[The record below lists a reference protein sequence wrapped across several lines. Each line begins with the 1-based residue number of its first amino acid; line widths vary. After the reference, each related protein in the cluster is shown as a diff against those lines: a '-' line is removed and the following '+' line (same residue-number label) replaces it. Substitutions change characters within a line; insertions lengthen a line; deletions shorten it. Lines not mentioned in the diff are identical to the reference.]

1 MPSRILSCSR
11 ILTLYDVRG
20 LGGFGKSEPNCFYI
34 AFDRI
39 QWYDS
44 PSFLPIWF
52 WKKISLFEGLAMN
65 ETKDR
70 LPLALLVLRLG
81 IFLVLIL
88 WTLDKFINPTEAIS
102 IYSGYYGVHLSS
114 VGVYVLGALELL
126 VVLAFLVGMQKRL
139 SRAVVMAMVSTTV
152 LFPGRLYFHPYVDHI
167 LLFFAFWTM
176 LAGCFALY
184 SLREYDV
191 IWSLPSPPST
201 GDSDASRED
210 RLARALLL
218 LRLSV
223 AIALGMW
230 CAGKFINPTQT
241 TRILSGF
248 YSIKGVSF
256 VGAYGIGILQA
267 ALILAFVLGVAKR
280 VSYGLVMLS
289 HIPAVLAPWAQYM
302 HPYGGH
308 VLLFLGAFP
317 MWSACFAVYYLRE
330 YDVLYV
336 LSPRRASQRSQ
347 MGGRAVEA
355 ISGGR

>member
-1 MPSRILSCSR
+1 
-11 ILTLYDVRG
+11 
-20 LGGFGKSEPNCFYI
+20 
-34 AFDRI
+34 
-39 QWYDS
+39 
-44 PSFLPIWF
+44 
-52 WKKISLFEGLAMN
+52 MN

-88 WTLDKFINPTEAIS
+88 WTVGKFVNPTEAIS
-102 IYSGYYGVHLSS
+102 IYAGYYGVH
-114 VGVYVLGALELL
+114 VGQTAMYVLGALELV
-126 VVLAFLVGMQKRL
+126 VVLAFVSGFQKRI
-139 SRAVVMAMVSTTV
+139 SRGIVMAMVATTV
-152 LFPGRLYFHPYVDHI
+152 LLPGQLYFNPYMDHI

-176 LAGCFALY
+176 LAGCYALY
-184 SLREYDV
+184 SLRDYDTL
-191 IWSLPSPPST
+191 WSLPAAA
-201 GDSDASRED
+201 SDAPSDATRPA
-210 RLARALLL
+210 RLARALFL

-267 ALILAFVLGVAKR
+267 VLILAFVFGVAKR
-280 VSYGLVMLS
+280 LSYGLVMLS
-289 HIPAVLAPWAQYM
+289 HIPAVLAPAAQYL

-308 VLLFLGAFP
+308 VLLFLAAFP

-330 YDVLYV
+330 YDVLWV
-336 LSPRRASQRSQ
+336 LSSSRARTTA
-347 MGGRAVEA
+347 AVDA
-355 ISGGR
+355 AATHAVSGSH

>member
-1 MPSRILSCSR
+1 
-11 ILTLYDVRG
+11 
-20 LGGFGKSEPNCFYI
+20 
-34 AFDRI
+34 
-39 QWYDS
+39 
-44 PSFLPIWF
+44 
-52 WKKISLFEGLAMN
+52 MN
-65 ETKDR
+65 PLKDR

-88 WTLDKFINPTEAIS
+88 WTLGKFINPDEAIS
-102 IYSGYYGVHLSS
+102 IYSGYYGVQL
-114 VGVYVLGALELL
+114 GRTAMYVVGALELV
-126 VVLAFLVGMQKRL
+126 VVLAFLAGYQRRI
-139 SRAVVMAMVSTTV
+139 SRAIVMAMIATTC
-152 LFPGRLYFHPYVDHI
+152 LLPGQLYFNPYMDHI

-184 SLREYDV
+184 SLRDYDV
-191 IWSLPSPPST
+191 LWSLPSAPSHAPN
-201 GDSDASRED
+201 DSAREA
-210 RLARALLL
+210 RLARALFL

-267 ALILAFVLGVAKR
+267 VLILAFVSGLAKR
-280 VSYGLVMLS
+280 LSYGLVMLS
-289 HIPAVLAPWAQYM
+289 HIPAVLAPAAQYL

-308 VLLFLGAFP
+308 VLLFLAAFP

-330 YDVLYV
+330 YDVLWV
-336 LSPRRASQRSQ
+336 LSSSRARNA
-347 MGGRAVEA
+347 AVGA
-355 ISGGR
+355 SATQAVSGSH